1 MSIGNKG
8 FFCVFTIFLYFCLKN
23 LDSFTFSLK
32 ACCFS
37 EKQIAVYL
45 QRPNRSIPFREEFL
59 FKSICDLT
67 SEKAKKKLKQQKK
80 NSSNDFSTYSTPLF
94 TFSQKL
100 LVHLN
105 FKQLHAQWSY
115 MRLEGVR
122 NQGSIE
128 RTRTALQKK
137 SIGSCSQKPK
147 EDEGRKLSL
156 TLKE

>member
-8 FFCVFTIFLYFCLKN
+8 FFCVLHNFSLFLKKSGFLYFFIK
-23 LDSFTFSLK
+23 SLL
-32 ACCFS
+32 FS

-80 NSSNDFSTYSTPLF
+80 NSSNDFSAYSTPLF

-147 EDEGRKLSL
+147 KDEGQKLSL
-156 TLKE
+156 SLKE

>member
-8 FFCVFTIFLYFCLKN
+8 FFCVLHNFPLFLKKSGFLYFFIKSL
-23 LDSFTFSLK
+23 LFSK
-32 ACCFS
+32 
-37 EKQIAVYL
+37 KQIAVYL

-137 SIGSCSQKPK
+137 KYW
-147 EDEGRKLSL
+147 KLFL
-156 TLKE
+156 ETQRG